1 MALSL
6 LTALHNNLQ
15 MKMLLFMGCF
25 MEGGEIA
32 VRKAGHG
39 VGLLLAAKRVART
52 KPARRFT
59 RV

>member
-25 MEGGEIA
+25 MEEGD
-32 VRKAGHG
+32 
-39 VGLLLAAKRVART
+39 
-52 KPARRFT
+52 RRAQGRSRSRFAIGC
-59 RV
+59 